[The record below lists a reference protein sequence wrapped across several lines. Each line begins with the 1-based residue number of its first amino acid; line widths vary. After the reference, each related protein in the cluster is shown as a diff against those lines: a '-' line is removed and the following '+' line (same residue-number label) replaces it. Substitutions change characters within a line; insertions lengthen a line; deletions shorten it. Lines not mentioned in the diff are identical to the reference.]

1 MPPMNLAAPAARGSC
16 PRFPKSLPCWLAAC
30 LLALQIAPLARAEAL
45 QSRPQVAARVQ
56 AAFTPGDDVAGM
68 IVAAIGQARRQVL
81 VQAYSFTHD
90 GIAQALLAAHR
101 RGLDV
106 RLIADRGQTEQ
117 LQRSQ
122 VPGLARAGLPV
133 WLDDAH
139 LSAHDKV
146 MLIDAGLPSAL
157 LISGSFNFTRAAQYK
172 NAENI
177 LFIRDSDALLQAYLD
192 NWRRHL
198 AHATPLRVH

>member
-1 MPPMNLAAPAARGSC
+1 MPPMILAVPAARSRG
-16 PRFPKSLPCWLAAC
+16 PRFPQSVLSRIAAC
-30 LLALQIAPLARAEAL
+30 LWALQIAPQAQAEVL
-45 QSRPQVAARVQ
+45 QPRPQVSARVQ

-81 VQAYSFTHD
+81 VQAYSFTHE

-122 VPGLARAGLPV
+122 VPGLARDGLPV

-146 MLIDAGLPSAL
+146 MLIDTGLPSAL
-157 LISGSFNFTRAAQYK
+157 LISGSYNFTRAAQYK
-172 NAENI
+172 NAENV
-177 LFIRDSDALLQAYLD
+177 LFIRDSEALLQAYLD
-192 NWRRHL
+192 NWRRHQN
-198 AHATPLRVH
+198 HAEPLRVH